1 MDLVFNIQCRFDT
14 ESTFHLG
21 LAAFQV
27 LDSSIASV
35 PRGKGPLD
43 LDRATV
49 EGEKDQRSRFE
60 PGLGEDG
67 DSSHGYVECVRF
79 QETLRTR
86 CPEDS

>member
-1 MDLVFNIQCRFDT
+1 M
-14 ESTFHLG
+14 
-21 LAAFQV
+21 

>member
-1 MDLVFNIQCRFDT
+1 M
-14 ESTFHLG
+14 
-21 LAAFQV
+21 
-27 LDSSIASV
+27 LDSSISSV

-60 PGLGEDG
+60 AGLGKDG
-67 DSSHGYVECVRF
+67 DSSHGNVECVRS

-86 CPEDS
+86 CPKDS